1 MFVEEIKRIM
11 QKNGLNV
18 EKIILLP
25 SDGVDAKYLKKRE
38 GFVRLTLIFSGVA
51 IVDGI
56 QIPFIAQYYEGKIH
70 VYLYP
75 QKDFFL
81 SHLVGELNG

>member
-1 MFVEEIKRIM
+1 MVVEEIKRIM
-11 QKNGLNV
+11 QKNGLKV
-18 EKIILLP
+18 EKVILLP
-25 SDGVDAKYLKKRE
+25 SDGVDAKYIKKHE
-38 GFVRLTLIFSGVA
+38 GFVKLTLIYSGVA

-75 QKDFFL
+75 QKDFYL
-81 SHLVGELNG
+81 AHLVGEVNG